1 MLSYLTDQYGYF
13 RGMYILYTPITFTQT
28 IAFLAKKPIPQNWPG
43 VGTVQFDLPVGWEV
57 NDPWVSNSEKI
68 SLADFKN
75 TYWGFGQD
83 MEIKKSKNLSI
94 GIIEK
99 LNEDKKTATYQNI
112 IRIYRTIEEITGL
125 QLKRDASF
133 WAVSILPPVPIHGGS
148 SGNYS
153 LLTEDGIS
161 FISHEIFHW
170 WNGFALKSSNEASWI
185 QEGFTEYYEG
195 KVLLKAGIWSDNDFN
210 KFIANLKKGLWVD
223 GKAQPI
229 NLITASNRL
238 NSKNSSVEDYNLVY
252 SGGALLAYYIDQ
264 KLKKEQKSLDQ
275 IWLPLFELEKVISSE
290 DFLTILENMTDK
302 NFRNKIS
309 DMVQGQTII
318 PLNSFQ
324 D

>member
-1 MLSYLTDQYGYF
+1 MEMTILPNRFLFFDLFIDRVRNKAGDLRVKDLKVTRGGKTVAHWQTVPSFSALERLWIGFDRSPITVSYTIDPFVKKGNRGKMLSYLTDQYGYF

-210 KFIANLKKGLWVD
+210 
-223 GKAQPI
+223 
-229 NLITASNRL
+229 
-238 NSKNSSVEDYNLVY
+238 
-252 SGGALLAYYIDQ
+252 
-264 KLKKEQKSLDQ
+264 
-275 IWLPLFELEKVISSE
+275 
-290 DFLTILENMTDK
+290 
-302 NFRNKIS
+302 
-309 DMVQGQTII
+309 
-318 PLNSFQ
+318 
-324 D
+324 